1 MQRWRSAPP
10 GACVCVCAR
19 ALIRTGGGEGVA
31 RAARGVVC
39 VWPIRRAGRAGREGR
54 CRLPAASPVQSAY
67 LPALSCQSRMAA
79 RTDARS
85 ARRASAD
92 RARTETDTGGCPGRG
107 RRRQSRSR
115 SSTKVDQSAPGR
127 AGVPGLAQLSRSAV
141 HGPLSGSAN
150 SSKVLKTPDADN
162 RAYKVGIFD
171 TFHEPGEEHRAS
183 CWLCG
188 WVRPGISSCWHGS
201 RGRL

>member
-150 SSKVLKTPDADN
+150 SSKVLKTPDASGQWSV
-162 RAYKVGIFD
+162 Y
-171 TFHEPGEEHRAS
+171 
-183 CWLCG
+183 
-188 WVRPGISSCWHGS
+188 S
-201 RGRL
+201 RDFRHLP